1 MSRNGW
7 KAVNNLE
14 RNLAHPWQSYF
25 ADQQTSQKHQRNFI
39 MNENLHTPDSYYCRQ
54 QTLKMSENLSWTKT
68 CIPLDSFIIAVN
80 KLLKSKR
87 HERKLAYPWQ
97 FYYCRQQTSQ
107 SRETYHQYISVM
119 NGWKAVNINLMK
131 EILHTFDSYCR
142 QQTLKSQRNLIW
154 TKTCIPLTVLL
165 PTNFKCK
172 RSLSMNENLHVPL
185 DSFII
190 AVNKLLKSKR
200 NLSWTKT
207 CIPL

>member
-1 MSRNGW
+1 M
-7 KAVNNLE
+7 KE
-14 RNLAHPWQSYF
+14 
-25 ADQQTSQKHQRNFI
+25 I
-39 MNENLHTPDSYYCRQ
+39 LHTPDSLLLPINKL
-54 QTLKMSENLSWTKT
+54 LKSKRNLSWTKTCIPLTVLLLPSTNSQMSENLSWTKT
-68 CIPLDSFIIAVN
+68 CIPLDSCLLPSTNFSKVRDHERKLAYPDSFIIAVN
-80 KLLKSKR
+80 KLLKV
-87 HERKLAYPWQ
+87 
-97 FYYCRQQTSQ
+97 
-107 SRETYHQYISVM
+107 RETYHQYISVM
-119 NGWKAVNINLMK
+119 NGWKALNNNLMK